1 MGENG
6 RLEKESSPLVLM
18 SMFNRVVDRVQDRV
32 AVRNTKYKYL
42 YLYLYLYGQPVRV
55 THPSKDRETQDYV
68 RYRIG
73 TRKRGT

>member
-6 RLEKESSPLVLM
+6 RLEEESSPLVLT

-32 AVRNTKYKYL
+32 AIRNTKYN
-42 YLYLYLYGQPVRV
+42 LYLYLYGQPVRV
-55 THPSKDRETQDYV
+55 THPSKDRETRDYV
-68 RYRIG
+68 RYRIR

>member
-6 RLEKESSPLVLM
+6 RLEEESSPLVLM

-42 YLYLYLYGQPVRV
+42 YLYLYLYRSLLILVLQKWPQIAVSGNN
-55 THPSKDRETQDYV
+55 
-68 RYRIG
+68 
-73 TRKRGT
+73 

>member
-6 RLEKESSPLVLM
+6 RLEEESSPLVLM

-42 YLYLYLYGQPVRV
+42 YLYGQPVRV
-55 THPSKDRETQDYV
+55 THPSKDHETRVYV
-68 RYRIG
+68 RYRIRA
-73 TRKRGT
+73 RKRGT

>member
-6 RLEKESSPLVLM
+6 RLEEELSPLVLM

-42 YLYLYLYGQPVRV
+42 YLYLYLYL
-55 THPSKDRETQDYV
+55 
-68 RYRIG
+68 YRSLLILVLQKWPQIAVSG
-73 TRKRGT
+73 NN